1 MTEKKKTP
9 SPAAL
14 AKAALKHNLEAAKAA
29 APKQTRGKNKA
40 GTASSRFTPKR
51 QEHYLAV
58 LEETGEPALARHE
71 VGFTYETIR
80 QHRMKNP
87 GFEEAEE
94 EALRIYRAKLA
105 QEVHRRGVEGVQE
118 PIYWNG
124 MVVGW
129 VTKYSDRLLELHI
142 KRHNPE
148 YRDKFTVKQEHSGA
162 VGLLADL
169 SGLPKDIRNDLEVM
183 LEKLAKAQEDEHE

>member
-1 MTEKKKTP
+1 MTTKKKTP

-14 AKAALKHNLEAAKAA
+14 AKAALKHNTEAAKAVQA
-29 APKQTRGKNKA
+29 RGKNKS
-40 GTASSRFTPKR
+40 GTVSSRFTPKR
-51 QEHYLAV
+51 RQHYLDV
-58 LEETGEPALARHE
+58 LQETGEPALARQE

-80 QHRMKNP
+80 QHRLKNP
-87 GFEEAEE
+87 DFEEAEE

-162 VGLLADL
+162 VGLLTDL
-169 SGLPKDIRNDLEVM
+169 SGLPKEIRDDLEVV
-183 LEKLAKAQEDEHE
+183 LEKLAKAQEDE

>member
-1 MTEKKKTP
+1 MTKKKTTRKP
-9 SPAAL
+9 SPATL
-14 AKAALKHNLEAAKAA
+14 AKAALKHNREAAKAA

-40 GTASSRFTPKR
+40 GTTSSRFTAKR
-51 QEHYLAV
+51 QQLYLDAIEEH
-58 LEETGEPALARHE
+58 GEPALARQE

-80 QHRMKNP
+80 QHRLKNP
-87 GFEEAEE
+87 EFAEAEE

-105 QEVHRRGVEGVQE
+105 KEVHRRGVEGVQE

-129 VTKYSDRLLELHI
+129 ITKYSDRLLELHI

-169 SGLPKDIRNDLEVM
+169 SGLPKGIRDDLETM
-183 LEKLAKAQEDEHE
+183 LEKLVEHEEGE